1 MKSHG
6 KAESK
11 SNMKKADSKRG
22 PARGAAAKGGS
33 SDDSDDDEDDGMG
46 DMVVKVSVSAVPGG
60 RRRVSVSAESMDPT
74 KLKNQRSLLVVVSK
88 SEDVTERLLRTVGK
102 SPLLKMLDEEQKD
115 SIVKAFTGPL
125 LKEAGDVIIQQGDI
139 GDVFYLLESGSVD
152 VHVQKKGEDSKKVHS
167 YKSGDAFGE
176 LALMYNAPRAATCV
190 AADDCKLWALDRN
203 SFRVIVVAAAMQKR
217 ETYQGFLSC
226 VPILQTLTDNEIM
239 TLADSLVEEK
249 FQDGQVICTQGDE
262 VGFDVAVCSGCRC
275 R

>member
-11 SNMKKADSKRG
+11 SNMNKADSKRG